1 MRVVDAGHGHAR
13 LVTDSSATPNAAAPK
28 LIGAIPLGID
38 AQTEY
43 FSETLML
50 PRGARLV
57 LYSDGIAEH
66 RGLDG
71 SEFSTHLDVILTASR
86 DCAGDVSAVMAA
98 LALHGGRLPDDD
110 ATILSVSW

>member
-1 MRVVDAGHGHAR
+1 M
-13 LVTDSSATPNAAAPK
+13 APK

-43 FSETLML
+43 FSETLTL
-50 PRGARLV
+50 QRGARLV

-71 SEFSTHLDVILTASR
+71 SEFSTQLDVILKTSL

-98 LALHGGRLPDDD
+98 LATHGGRLPDDD